1 MGATLGA
8 ILAQVVVALLQWG
21 AARADFRARVMAEVE
36 KRGLSGALSAYGWEV
51 RALAA
56 PDGGATLRV
65 LPGAGAVP
73 DITAGPDAQRI
84 PPVLRDDAAG
94 RDP

>member
-36 KRGLSGALSAYGWEV
+36 KRGLSDALRAYGWEV

-56 PDGGATLRV
+56 PDSGASLGV
-65 LPGAGAVP
+65 LAGAGTVP
-73 DITAGPDAQRI
+73 DITAGPDPERV
-84 PPVLRDDAAG
+84 PPVLRDDASG
-94 RDP
+94 RSS